1 MRKRKRTQVTVETND
16 VLVIR
21 RATGRPLGACPVCGA
36 RGSLAT
42 VAEAARVS
50 RVSERTIH
58 RWVEDARVHFT
69 ETPAGQLLVCARSL
83 PAGNTQAGSS
93 RSSVP

>member
-1 MRKRKRTQVTVETND
+1 
-16 VLVIR
+16 
-21 RATGRPLGACPVCGA
+21 
-36 RGSLAT
+36 

>member
-1 MRKRKRTQVTVETND
+1 MRKRKRTQVTVETDD

-21 RATGRPLGACPVCGA
+21 RAAGRSLGACPICGA

-69 ETPAGQLLVCARSL
+69 ETPQGRLLICLKSPGIL
-83 PAGNTQAGSS
+83 DT
-93 RSSVP
+93 